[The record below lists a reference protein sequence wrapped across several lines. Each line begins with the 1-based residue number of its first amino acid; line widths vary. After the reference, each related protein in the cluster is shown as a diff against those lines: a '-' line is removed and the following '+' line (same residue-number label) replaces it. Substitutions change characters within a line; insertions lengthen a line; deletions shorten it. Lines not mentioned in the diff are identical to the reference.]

1 MSTAQKNSVKR
12 VKIAYIAY
20 SIVLLALGITMLFI
34 GESQI
39 VLLAKTTGGVLLCCG
54 IVKFIAY
61 FTNDAYGLAFQFDF
75 ALGIFTVI
83 MGLLLLI
90 YPKNVL
96 QIANILIGIFVIVDG
111 AFKLQTAKDA
121 KTFGMKYWWLI
132 LIFALITT
140 LVGMFVVFNPSKAA
154 MAITAVCGIALIADG
169 IENLYTAIYTVKLIK
184 RINNIEQRN

>member
-1 MSTAQKNSVKR
+1 MNTAEKTSVKR
-12 VKIAYIAY
+12 AKAAYITY
-20 SIVLLALGITMLFI
+20 SAVLLALGITMLFI

-39 VLLAKTTGGVLLCCG
+39 VLLAKITGGVLLCCG

-90 YPKNVL
+90 YPKSVL

-121 KTFGMKYWWLI
+121 KTFGMKYWWMI

-140 LVGMFVVFNPSKAA
+140 LAGLFVVFNPLKATL
-154 MAITAVCGIALIADG
+154 AITAVCGIALIADG
-169 IENLYTAIYTVKLIK
+169 IENLYTAIYTVRLIK
-184 RINNIEQRN
+184 RINNLD

>member
-1 MSTAQKNSVKR
+1 MSTYEKSSVKR
-12 VKIAYIAY
+12 AKVAYIAY
-20 SIVLLALGITMLFI
+20 SAVLIALGVAMLFM

-39 VLLAKTTGGVLLCCG
+39 LLLAKITGGILLCCG
-54 IVKFIAY
+54 IVKFIVY

-83 MGLLLLI
+83 TGLLLLI

-96 QIANILIGIFVIVDG
+96 QVLNILIGIFVIVDG

-121 KTFGMKYWWLI
+121 KTFGMNRWWLI

-140 LVGMFVVFNPSKAA
+140 LAGLLVLFNPLKAMIA
-154 MAITAVCGIALIADG
+154 VAAVCGIALIADG
-169 IENLYTAIYTVKLIK
+169 IENLCTAIYTVRLVKSK
-184 RINNIEQRN
+184 ANNMRSE